1 MSRDFAGIRG
11 RTVTDEVAGRVGQA
25 VGPVAAAHPD
35 QPPVG
40 VAEVQQRVADAL
52 TATFPDR
59 LWLCGEIVGS
69 PVVRGGGVGVAFTL
83 AESRGGRMVTLR
95 AWLGRPYYQE
105 LERTMGDGAIV
116 ELLAAGNLVVVGGYL
131 QYGGPYSS
139 LELKVDRVVRTPAG
153 PGVVA
158 QQRETLQREL
168 ADSGLLGR
176 QRAALRL
183 PLAPRRVGVVAG
195 GAGTVGYRDAVTV
208 LEQSGYRVVATHFPA
223 PLEGEAAAGRIAA
236 QIQAASVGAQAVLVV
251 RGGGEDAQLSAF
263 DSAPVV
269 TAIASAPVP
278 VITGIGHSHHPT
290 LADAAAWQACAS
302 PAHAAG
308 VIVERLRNAD
318 QALEREVA
326 AIRRVAAAR
335 LAAQRAERWRR
346 LGVAAGVV
354 AGLAGLASWRWGWT
368 GAATVILRGVVVAV
382 VRRRRERPSPLAP
395 QPAAD
400 TFEDVAQE
408 LGAIKAALQH
418 QAVTTE
424 DIQRRLDAAGWLDRR
439 GAELLGRSG

>member
-1 MSRDFAGIRG
+1 
-11 RTVTDEVAGRVGQA
+11 
-25 VGPVAAAHPD
+25 VAASHPD
-35 QPPVG
+35 HPPVG

-52 TATFPDR
+52 IATFPDR

-69 PVVRGGGVGVAFTL
+69 PVVRGGGVGIAFTL
-83 AESRGGRMVTLR
+83 ADSRGGRVVTLR

-139 LELKVDRVVRTPAG
+139 LELKVDRVVRTPVG

-183 PLAPRRVGVVAG
+183 PLAPRHVGVVAG

-236 QIQAASVGAQAVLVV
+236 QIQVAGVGQQAVLVV

-269 TAIASAPVP
+269 TAIANAPVP
-278 VITGIGHSHHPT
+278 VITGIGHSHHTT
-290 LADAAAWQACAS
+290 LADAAAYQACAS

-308 VIVERLRNAD
+308 VIAERLRSAD
-318 QALEREVA
+318 QALERELA
-326 AIRRVAAAR
+326 AIRRVAETR
-335 LAAQRAERWRR
+335 LAAQRAEHRR
-346 LGVAAGVV
+346 RFGLAAVVV
-354 AGLAGLASWRWGWT
+354 AGLAGVATWRWGWA
-368 GAATVILRGVVVAV
+368 GAALVVLLGAAVALA
-382 VRRRRERPSPLAP
+382 RRRRDRPPPLAP

-400 TFEDVAQE
+400 TFEDVVQE

-418 QAVTTE
+418 QAVTVQ
-424 DIQRRLDAAGWLDRR
+424 DIQRLLDAANWLDRR
-439 GAELLGRSG
+439 GGELLGRSG

>member
-1 MSRDFAGIRG
+1 
-11 RTVTDEVAGRVGQA
+11 
-25 VGPVAAAHPD
+25 VAASHPD

-52 TATFPDR
+52 AATFTER
-59 LWLCGEIVGS
+59 LWLCGEVVGS

-83 AESRGGRMVTLR
+83 AESRGGSMVSLR

-105 LERTMGDGAIV
+105 LERTMGDGATV
-116 ELLAAGNLVVVGGYL
+116 ELLAAGNLVVIGGYL
-131 QYGGPYSS
+131 QYGGPYSN
-139 LELKVDRVVRTPAG
+139 LELKVDRVVRTPVG

-168 ADSGLLGR
+168 AASGLLDR
-176 QRAALRL
+176 QRVALRL
-183 PLAPRRVGVVAG
+183 PLAPCRVGVVAG

-208 LEQSGYRVVATHFPA
+208 LEQSGYRVTATHFPT
-223 PLEGEAAAGRIAA
+223 PLEGEAAGGRIAA
-236 QIQAASVGAQAVLVV
+236 QIRAASIGAQAVLVV

-278 VITGIGHSHHPT
+278 VITGIGHSHHTT

-318 QALEREVA
+318 QALERELA
-326 AIRRVAAAR
+326 AIRRAAEAR
-335 LAAQRAERWRR
+335 LAAQRAKRWRR

-354 AGLAGLASWRWGWT
+354 AGLAGLASWRWGWP
-368 GAATVILRGVVVAV
+368 GAATVIILLGVVVAL
-382 VRRRRERPSPLAP
+382 VRRRRDRPSPLAP

-418 QAVTTE
+418 QAVTAE
-424 DIQRRLDAAGWLDRR
+424 DIQRLLDAAGWLDRR
-439 GAELLGRSG
+439 GGELLGRSG